1 MGTFKKIRLNVICR
15 VVDYHGAM
23 IAIEAEDK
31 EAIVSRNTLQMK
43 EQKQI
48 QLARAPKACA
58 GHMCCALKE

>member
-1 MGTFKKIRLNVICR
+1 MICH

-31 EAIVSRNTLQMK
+31 EAIMSRNRLQMK

-58 GHMCCALKE
+58 GHMRCALKE